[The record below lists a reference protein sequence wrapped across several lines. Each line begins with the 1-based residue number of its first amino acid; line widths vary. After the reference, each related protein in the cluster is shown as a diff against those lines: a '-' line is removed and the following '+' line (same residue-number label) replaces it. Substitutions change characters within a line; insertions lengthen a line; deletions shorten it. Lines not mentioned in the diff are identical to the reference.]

1 MSFITVKNLWKEYG
15 DQVVLEN
22 LNLDV
27 KKGEFCTLVGASG
40 CGKST
45 FLKMLLGQEQPSRG
59 VLDLEGE
66 PFPAQPDRNRGI
78 VFQRYSVFPHL
89 SVRENVLLGL
99 ELEQKPLLG
108 KLFGK
113 ARQEALKQVDAM
125 LEAVGLSGAATKWPH
140 ELSGGMQQRLAIA
153 QSFLMRPR
161 VLLLDEP
168 FGALDPGI
176 RNDMHQLLLRLWK
189 ETGTTIFMVTHD
201 LHEGFRLGTRL
212 LVFDKVR
219 RDPHDPQAFG
229 ATITYDLPIGKTD
242 SDLLDAIETNVNK
255 TARNQAA

>member
-89 SVRENVLLGL
+89 SVRENVLMGL